1 MKKVLNLVFY
11 KRVKENINLTSWCQK
26 DIHAFLQLTKT
37 KYLSI
42 IMLRLVLVRDQQ
54 SGAYVDK
61 SIYNSVG

>member
-1 MKKVLNLVFY
+1 MKKFLNWVFY
-11 KRVKENINLTSWCQK
+11 KNVEESINLTFWCQK
-26 DIHAFLQLTKT
+26 NIHAFLQLTKT